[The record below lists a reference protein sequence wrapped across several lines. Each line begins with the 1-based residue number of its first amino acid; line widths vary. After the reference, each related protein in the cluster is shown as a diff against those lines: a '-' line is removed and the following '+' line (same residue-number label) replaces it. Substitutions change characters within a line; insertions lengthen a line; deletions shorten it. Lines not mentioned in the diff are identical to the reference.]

1 MLGCLVGAARRA
13 ADDYQT
19 TVEAL
24 LVLRKLNVLLGQ
36 PDDQLAGYLRGEL
49 LPKHFPAPE
58 NGGGWDELLGLLL
71 LADLKASRKA
81 LRAAL
86 ATSNLPDAT

>member
-13 ADDYQT
+13 ADDYPT
-19 TVEAL
+19 TMEAV
-24 LVLRKLNVLLGQ
+24 LVLRKLNALL
-36 PDDQLAGYLRGEL
+36 PDDQLAAYLRTDL

-58 NGGGWDELLGLLL
+58 TGAWDQLLALLL
-71 LADLKASRKA
+71 LADLKGSRKA

-86 ATSNLPDAT
+86 QASNLPDAT